1 MSKPEIIS
9 GKSGFITRYPM
20 YPYTHHNF
28 IHPFVNPR
36 IRQFPKQTRP
46 LQLSAAD
53 AHRVNKAIK
62 QPLLPMRQAASRRG
76 RRLTSRLPSMI
87 YSRGVGA
94 GDAPDAA
101 TRRAGAR
108 SPERTRHRHYSAL
121 LLTCLAASAL
131 CSSPTPA
138 AGRRTSGSSCNC
150 NACIPESLTLFPSV
164 FYLRR

>member
-9 GKSGFITRYPM
+9 GKSGFITQYPM

-28 IHPFVNPR
+28 VRPFVNPR

-46 LQLSAAD
+46 LQLPAVD

-87 YSRGVGA
+87 YSRGVGVGEA
-94 GDAPDAA
+94 AHGDGLRLTP
-101 TRRAGAR
+101 RRGESEPRVQRELDTAITQL
-108 SPERTRHRHYSAL
+108 S
-121 LLTCLAASAL
+121 
-131 CSSPTPA
+131 SSPAWLPRPSA
-138 AGRRTSGSSCNC
+138 PHPPRPPNVGHQGRL
-150 NACIPESLTLFPSV
+150 AIAMYV
-164 FYLRR
+164 YLNP